1 MIPIQRIYQILIA
14 LFSSVFLALIEIVLE
29 MTFFYEYSEISLIY
43 FFNPFLFLFS
53 GYFYIFLLIFA
64 GYELRKNKRGFEKTL
79 LLNVLGYVLLS
90 IYIVFFFLLTFVI
103 RLLNPALSSV
113 YDTTA
118 LYLSYAIMPAIFIIF
133 FNFGVNNEK
142 NYGNYAISFGI
153 LYLIYF
159 IITLLY
165 QFLIIPEIIS
175 ANSVLIIGTTF
186 TTLQIMLVYLAAA
199 YIFFFGIRIKVPHFI
214 LISLFWLYYNIYHQL
229 SNLIEDYSDEFL
241 YMLMII
247 IICLLGI
254 ISSIRFFEL
263 GKRLKRG
270 MRVFISHST
279 EDFKSYRI
287 EDIANFLREQRKI
300 GHVYICEAD
309 LTGNIDKW
317 MKKSIHKS
325 QVLTFISTQNSLNSK
340 DSIFELNLARENELH
355 LIPILGVGLQ
365 WEDLEK
371 LNLQREFGLIYT
383 PMEFEKF
390 LEELYQHILKYRKD
404 KKAEIIDEKK

>member
-1 MIPIQRIYQILIA
+1 MA
-14 LFSSVFLALIEIVLE
+14 
-29 MTFFYEYSEISLIY
+29 FFHGYSEINLGY
-43 FFNPFLFLFS
+43 LFDPFLFLFS

-64 GYELRKNKRGFEKTL
+64 GYELQKNKREFEKTMSL
-79 LLNVLGYVLLS
+79 KVLGYVLFL
-90 IYIVFFFLLTFVI
+90 IHIAFFFLLIMLI
-103 RLLNPALSSV
+103 RLLNPALFSV
-113 YDTTA
+113 FDTIA
-118 LYLSYAIMPAIFIIF
+118 LYLSYAIMSAIFIIF

-142 NYGNYAISFGI
+142 DYGNYATSFAI

-165 QFLIIPEIIS
+165 HFLIIPELIS
-175 ANSVLIIGTTF
+175 EPSLSIIGTTF
-186 TTLQIMLVYLAAA
+186 TTLQILLVYLAAS
-199 YIFFFGIRIKVPHFI
+199 YIFFFGIRIKLPHFI
-214 LISLFWLYYNIYHQL
+214 LFSLFWLYYNIYHQL
-229 SNLIEDYSDEFL
+229 SNLIPEYTDEFL

-254 ISSIRFFEL
+254 IVSIRYFEL

-279 EDFKSYRI
+279 EDFKRYRI
-287 EDIANFLREQRKI
+287 EDIANFLREQKKI
-300 GHVYICEAD
+300 GHVYFCEAD

-317 MKKSIHKS
+317 MKKSIQKS
-325 QVLTFISTQNSLNSK
+325 QIITFISTQNSLNSK
-340 DSIFELNLARENELH
+340 DSIFELNIAREHELH

-371 LNLQREFGLIYT
+371 LNLQREFGLIFA

-404 KKAEIIDEKK
+404 KKTEIIEEKK